1 MFFNQYDIVELGG
14 VRYLVISVENETL
27 LVYDVSTSKSLEI
40 PKASCKRVNTITDIR
55 NNVIYQASMGTIDK
69 IETAPKVMDMLSKL
83 NWIENAAM
91 NHRSNAWLYD
101 AISVMEKRDAL
112 DNDVA
117 KAVEKAIN
125 SIKSGWDKSQV
136 FIKGIYEG
144 NPITIKLNLV
154 KDTKTNEVSVN
165 NVKRIFGDDGIFG
178 NIKKS
183 TVTKTPTTSSINTSR
198 SFSGNQPN
206 RLAS

>member
-40 PKASCKRVNTITDIR
+40 PKASCKRVNTMADIR
-55 NNVIYQASMGTIDK
+55 NKVVYQASMGTIDK
-69 IETAPKVMDMLSKL
+69 IEITPKVMDMLSKL

-101 AISVMEKRDAL
+101 AISVMEKRDTL
-112 DNDVA
+112 DSDVA
-117 KAVEKAIN
+117 KTVEKAIN

-154 KDTKTNEVSVN
+154 KDTKTNEVNVN

-178 NIKKS
+178 NIAKQNIIGKTNFS
-183 TVTKTPTTSSINTSR
+183 TNNPKR
-198 SFSGNQPN
+198 SVSNNEKG
-206 RLAS
+206 RVAS

>member
-27 LVYDVSTSKSLEI
+27 LVYDVSTLKSLEI
-40 PKASCKRVNTITDIR
+40 PKASCKRVNTMADIR
-55 NNVIYQASMGTIDK
+55 NKVAYQASMGTIDK
-69 IETAPKVMDMLSKL
+69 IETTPKVMDMLSKL

-91 NHRSNAWLYD
+91 NHRSNAWLYN
-101 AISVMEKRDAL
+101 AINVMEKHDTL
-112 DNDVA
+112 DSDVVNT
-117 KAVEKAIN
+117 VEKAIN

-183 TVTKTPTTSSINTSR
+183 TATQASATSR
-198 SFSGNQPN
+198 ANIGRPLSSNQPN

>member
-40 PKASCKRVNTITDIR
+40 PKASCKRVNTIADIR

-117 KAVEKAIN
+117 KTVEKAIN

-183 TVTKTPTTSSINTSR
+183 TVTKAPTTSSINTSR